1 MFRKFRFLLV
11 ILGLAMVMIILFPSV
26 SALENINA
34 TPNNATA
41 KNTGLRDITL
51 NSTLAINMTSKI
63 SSNNDTNRYPISSP
77 TKNSSILYTSQ
88 IANGTEMRQAI
99 NATGHARYTIN
110 LGSLA
115 RQARPKPVKDLE
127 KVVFICNIV

>member
-1 MFRKFRFLLV
+1 MLKKSMISLV
-11 ILGLAMVMIILFPSV
+11 VLGLVMVLIILLPV
-26 SALENINA
+26 TPAKENISA
-34 TPNNATA
+34 TPSNATA
-41 KNTGLRDITL
+41 KNTGLNNTTL
-51 NSTLAINMTSKI
+51 YGTL
-63 SSNNDTNRYPISSP
+63 
-77 TKNSSILYTSQ
+77 KNSSILYTSQ

-115 RQARPKPVKDLE
+115 RQANPKPGKDLE